1 MSKEQLWRG
10 IVCSCYGKKF
20 ASASQRIWMDLWC
33 VINGIK
39 SAWLVDYLPLDVTKM
54 RRLLEDSNSAGIF
67 AIQEHSVAI
76 LMLNSDVLVVN
87 TAIQL
92 ATPPAMFIDVSAR
105 LDKPVVV
112 SECVWE
118 CVTCAIRAIHG
129 AITDAAK
136 ICSEQ
141 LLVLPQLTL
150 ADSVNLST
158 VFGWLLGYPVVY
170 WFDTNSSPNNWDH
183 VSLTSL
189 LCYSVIVSSAQVS
202 CVNKSPGYWC
212 MYICIRLFSFT

>member
-1 MSKEQLWRG
+1 MWRG
-10 IVCSCYGKKF
+10 IVCRCYGKKF

-54 RRLLEDSNSAGIF
+54 RQLLEDSKSAGIF

-87 TAIQL
+87 TAIEFV
-92 ATPPAMFIDVSAR
+92 ATPPTMFIDVSVK
-105 LDKPVVV
+105 LDKPVVM

-118 CVTCAIRAIHG
+118 SVTCAIQAIHG
-129 AITDAAK
+129 AITDAAET
-136 ICSEQ
+136 CSEQ

-150 ADSVNLST
+150 ADDVNLST
-158 VFGWLLGYPVVY
+158 IFGWLLGYPVVY
-170 WFDTNSSPNNWDH
+170 WFDSNSSPNTLNH

-189 LCYSVIVSSAQVS
+189 LCYSTIISNAQVS
-202 CVNKSPGYWC
+202 N
-212 MYICIRLFSFT
+212 

>member
-1 MSKEQLWRG
+1 MWRG
-10 IVCSCYGKKF
+10 IVCRCYGKKF

-54 RRLLEDSNSAGIF
+54 RQLLEDSKSAGIF
-67 AIQEHSVAI
+67 AIQQHSVAI
-76 LMLNSDVLVVN
+76 LKLNSDVLVVN
-87 TAIQL
+87 TAIEL
-92 ATPPAMFIDVSAR
+92 VTPPTVFIDVSAK

-118 CVTCAIRAIHG
+118 SVTCAIKAIHG
-129 AITDAAK
+129 AITDAVK
-136 ICSEQ
+136 TCSEQ
-141 LLVLPQLTL
+141 LLVLLQLTL
-150 ADSVNLST
+150 ADDVNLST

-170 WFDTNSSPNNWDH
+170 WFDNNSLPNSWDH

-189 LCYSVIVSSAQVS
+189 LCYSVIVSNAQVS
-202 CVNKSPGYWC
+202 K
-212 MYICIRLFSFT
+212 